1 MIENE
6 KARSDAATPEQA
18 NERASTDAAFINQSN
33 IKRRGIQAFLLE
45 GEANALPMR
54 ELARL
59 VGVSER
65 QARKIIERERR
76 NGSMILSSDNGYFLP
91 SPDCERYEIRRY
103 IHRADARMV
112 TNRNTIRAMKDRLKE
127 LEAQENGQEILEL

>member
-1 MIENE
+1 MTETKN
-6 KARSDAATPEQA
+6 ARSDAATSEQA
-18 NERASTDAAFINQSN
+18 NERASTDTSFSN
-33 IKRRGIQAFLLE
+33 KFNTNRLNVQGFLLE
-45 GEANALPMR
+45 GEANAMPMR

-65 QARKIIERERR
+65 QVRKIIERERR

-112 TNRNTIRAMKDRLKE
+112 TNRKTIRVMKDRLKE
-127 LEAQENGQEILEL
+127 LEALDNGQEILEL

>member
-1 MIENE
+1 MTENE

-33 IKRRGIQAFLLE
+33 IKRRGVQAFLIE
-45 GEANALPMR
+45 GEDNALPMR

-65 QARKIIERERR
+65 QARKIIECERR

-112 TNRNTIRAMKDRLKE
+112 TNRNTIRVMKDRLKE
-127 LEAQENGQEILEL
+127 LEALDNGQEILDL

>member
-1 MIENE
+1 MTDTKN
-6 KARSDAATPEQA
+6 ARSDAATSEQA
-18 NERASTDAAFINQSN
+18 NERASTDTSFSN
-33 IKRRGIQAFLLE
+33 KFNTNRLNVQGFLLE
-45 GEANALPMR
+45 GEANAMPMR

-65 QARKIIERERR
+65 QVRKIIERERR

-91 SPDCERYEIRRY
+91 SPDCERYEICRY

-112 TNRNTIRAMKDRLKE
+112 TNRKTLRAMKDRLKE

>member
-1 MIENE
+1 MTENE

-18 NERASTDAAFINQSN
+18 NERASTDTTFINQSN

-76 NGSMILSSDNGYFLP
+76 NGAMILSSDKGYFLP

-127 LEAQENGQEILEL
+127 LEAQDNGQEILEL

>member
-1 MIENE
+1 MTENE
-6 KARSDAATPEQA
+6 KARSDAGTPEQA
-18 NERASTDAAFINQSN
+18 NERASTDAAFIDQSN
-33 IKRRGIQAFLLE
+33 IKRRGVQAFLLE

-65 QARKIIERERR
+65 QARKIIECERR
-76 NGSMILSSDNGYFLP
+76 NGSMILSSDNWYFLP

-112 TNRNTIRAMKDRLKE
+112 TNRNTIRVMKDRLKE
-127 LEAQENGQEILEL
+127 LEALDNGQEILDL

>member
-1 MIENE
+1 MTENE

-33 IKRRGIQAFLLE
+33 IKRRGVQAFLLE

-112 TNRNTIRAMKDRLKE
+112 TNRNTIRAMKDRLNE
-127 LEAQENGQEILEL
+127 LEALDNGQEILEL

>member
-1 MIENE
+1 MNENK
-6 KARSDAATPEQA
+6 KARSDAGTTEQA
-18 NERASTDAAFINQSN
+18 NERASTDATFINQSN
-33 IKRRGIQAFLLE
+33 IKRRGVQAFLLE
-45 GEANALPMR
+45 GEANAMPMC

-65 QARKIIERERR
+65 QVRKIIERERR

-112 TNRNTIRAMKDRLKE
+112 TNRNTIRVMKDRLKE
-127 LEAQENGQEILEL
+127 LEALDNGQEILEL

>member
-18 NERASTDAAFINQSN
+18 SESVSANTTFINQSN
-33 IKRRGIQAFLLE
+33 IKRRGVQAFLLE

-91 SPDCERYEIRRY
+91 SPDGERYEIRRY

-112 TNRNTIRAMKDRLKE
+112 TNRKTIRVMKDRLKE
-127 LEAQENGQEILEL
+127 LEALDNGQEILEL

>member
-1 MIENE
+1 MTENE

-33 IKRRGIQAFLLE
+33 IKRRGVQAFLLE

-65 QARKIIERERR
+65 QARKIIECERR

-127 LEAQENGQEILEL
+127 LEALDNGQEILEL

>member
-18 NERASTDAAFINQSN
+18 NESVSANTTFIDQSN
-33 IKRRGIQAFLLE
+33 IKRRGVQAFLLE

-65 QARKIIERERR
+65 QVRKIIECERR

-91 SPDCERYEIRRY
+91 SPDCERYEICRY

-112 TNRNTIRAMKDRLKE
+112 TNRKTLRAMKDRLKE
-127 LEAQENGQEILEL
+127 LKAQENGQEILEL

>member
-1 MIENE
+1 MTENE
-6 KARSDAATPEQA
+6 KARSDAGTTEQA

-59 VGVSER
+59 VSGSER

-112 TNRNTIRAMKDRLKE
+112 TNRKTIRVMKDRLKE
-127 LEAQENGQEILEL
+127 LEALDNGQEILEL

>member
-18 NERASTDAAFINQSN
+18 NESVSANTTFIDQSN
-33 IKRRGIQAFLLE
+33 IKRRGVQAFLLE

-65 QARKIIERERR
+65 QVRKIIERERR
-76 NGSMILSSDNGYFLP
+76 NGSMILSFPEL
-91 SPDCERYEIRRY
+91 
-103 IHRADARMV
+103 
-112 TNRNTIRAMKDRLKE
+112 DRLANVVFCTMKPYID
-127 LEAQENGQEILEL
+127 EAFDDYEKQVQAGRSGARKRWNDEE

>member
-1 MIENE
+1 MTENE
-6 KARSDAATPEQA
+6 KARSDAGTTEQA

-59 VGVSER
+59 VSVSER

-112 TNRNTIRAMKDRLKE
+112 TNRKTIRVMKDRLKE
-127 LEAQENGQEILEL
+127 LEALDNGQEILEL

>member
-1 MIENE
+1 MTENE
-6 KARSDAATPEQA
+6 KARSDAGTPEQA
-18 NERASTDAAFINQSN
+18 NERASTDAAFINQFN

-112 TNRNTIRAMKDRLKE
+112 TNRNTIRAMKDRLNE
-127 LEAQENGQEILEL
+127 LEALDNGQEILEL

>member
-1 MIENE
+1 MTENE

-33 IKRRGIQAFLLE
+33 IKRRGGQACLLE

-65 QARKIIERERR
+65 QARKIIECERR

-112 TNRNTIRAMKDRLKE
+112 TNRNTIRVMKDRLKE
-127 LEAQENGQEILEL
+127 LEALDNGQEILDL

>member
-1 MIENE
+1 VTENE

-18 NERASTDAAFINQSN
+18 NERASTDATFIDKSN
-33 IKRRGIQAFLLE
+33 IKRRGVQAFLLE
-45 GEANALPMR
+45 GEDNALPMR

-65 QARKIIERERR
+65 QVRKIIERERGR
-76 NGSMILSSDNGYFLP
+76 GAMILSSDNGYFLP

-112 TNRNTIRAMKDRLKE
+112 TNRKTIRVMKDRLKE
-127 LEAQENGQEILEL
+127 LEALDNGQEILDL

>member
-1 MIENE
+1 MTENE

-33 IKRRGIQAFLLE
+33 IKRRGVQAFLLE

-65 QARKIIERERR
+65 QARKIIECERR

-91 SPDCERYEIRRY
+91 SPDCERYEIRRH

-127 LEAQENGQEILEL
+127 LEALDNGQEILEL

>member
-1 MIENE
+1 MTENE

-33 IKRRGIQAFLLE
+33 IKRRGVQAFLLE

-65 QARKIIERERR
+65 QARKIIECERR

-127 LEAQENGQEILEL
+127 LEAQDNGQEILEL

>member
-18 NERASTDAAFINQSN
+18 NERASTDAAFIDKSN
-33 IKRRGIQAFLLE
+33 INRRGVQAFLLE

-65 QARKIIERERR
+65 QVRKIIERERR

-91 SPDCERYEIRRY
+91 SPDGERYEIRRY

-112 TNRNTIRAMKDRLKE
+112 TNRKTIRVMKDRLKA
-127 LEAQENGQEILEL
+127 LEALDNGQEILEL

>member
-1 MIENE
+1 MTENE

-18 NERASTDAAFINQSN
+18 NERASTDTTFINQSN

-45 GEANALPMR
+45 GEANAMPMR

-65 QARKIIERERR
+65 QVRKIIERERR

-103 IHRADARMV
+103 IHWADARMV
-112 TNRNTIRAMKDRLKE
+112 TNRKTIRVMKDRLKE
-127 LEAQENGQEILEL
+127 LEALDNGQEILEL

>member
-18 NERASTDAAFINQSN
+18 NESVSANTTFIDQSN
-33 IKRRGIQAFLLE
+33 IKRRGVQAFLLE

-65 QARKIIERERR
+65 QVRKIIECERR

-91 SPDCERYEIRRY
+91 SPDCERYEICRY

-112 TNRNTIRAMKDRLKE
+112 TNRKTLRAMKDRLKE

>member
-1 MIENE
+1 MTETKN
-6 KARSDAATPEQA
+6 ARSDAGTPEQA
-18 NERASTDAAFINQSN
+18 NERASTDTTFINQSN
-33 IKRRGIQAFLLE
+33 IKRRGVQAFLLE

-91 SPDCERYEIRRY
+91 SPDCERYEICRY

-127 LEAQENGQEILEL
+127 LEALDNGQKILEL

>member
-1 MIENE
+1 
-6 KARSDAATPEQA
+6 
-18 NERASTDAAFINQSN
+18 
-33 IKRRGIQAFLLE
+33 
-45 GEANALPMR
+45 MR

-65 QARKIIERERR
+65 QARKIIECERR

-112 TNRNTIRAMKDRLKE
+112 TNRNTIRVMKDRLKE
-127 LEAQENGQEILEL
+127 LEALDNGQEILDL

>member
-1 MIENE
+1 MTENE

-33 IKRRGIQAFLLE
+33 IKRRGVQAFLLE

-65 QARKIIERERR
+65 QARKIIECERR

-91 SPDCERYEIRRY
+91 SPDCERYGIRRY

-112 TNRNTIRAMKDRLKE
+112 TNRNTIRVMKDRLKE
-127 LEAQENGQEILEL
+127 LEALDNGQEILDL

>member
-1 MIENE
+1 MTETKN
-6 KARSDAATPEQA
+6 ARSDAATSEQA
-18 NERASTDAAFINQSN
+18 NERASTDTSFSN
-33 IKRRGIQAFLLE
+33 KFNTNRLNVQGFLLE
-45 GEANALPMR
+45 GEANAMPMR

-65 QARKIIERERR
+65 QVRKIIERERR

-91 SPDCERYEIRRY
+91 SPDCERYEICRY

-112 TNRNTIRAMKDRLKE
+112 TNRKTLRAMKDRLKE
-127 LEAQENGQEILEL
+127 LEALDNGQEILEL

>member
-18 NERASTDAAFINQSN
+18 NESVSANTTFIDQSN

-91 SPDCERYEIRRY
+91 APDCERYEIRRY

>member
-1 MIENE
+1 MTENE

-18 NERASTDAAFINQSN
+18 NERASTDTTFINQSN

-45 GEANALPMR
+45 GEANAMPMR

-65 QARKIIERERR
+65 QVRKIIERERR
-76 NGSMILSSDNGYFLP
+76 NGSRILSSDNGYFLP
-91 SPDCERYEIRRY
+91 SPDCERYEICRY

-112 TNRNTIRAMKDRLKE
+112 TNRKTLRAMKDRLKE
-127 LEAQENGQEILEL
+127 LEALDNGQEILEL

>member
-1 MIENE
+1 MTENE
-6 KARSDAATPEQA
+6 KARSDAGTPEQA

-33 IKRRGIQAFLLE
+33 IKRCGVQAFLLE

-65 QARKIIERERR
+65 QMRKIIERERR
-76 NGSMILSSDNGYFLP
+76 NGSMILSPDNGYFLP

-127 LEAQENGQEILEL
+127 LEALDNGQEILEL

>member
-1 MIENE
+1 MTEKK

-18 NERASTDAAFINQSN
+18 NERASTNAAFTAKSN
-33 IKRRGIQAFLLE
+33 IKRRGVQAFLHE

-65 QARKIIERERR
+65 RARKIIERER
-76 NGSMILSSDNGYFLP
+76 GSGSLILSSDKGYFLP
-91 SPDCERYEIRRY
+91 SPDCERYEIRSY

-112 TNRNTIRAMKDRLKE
+112 TNRKTIRAMKNKLKE
-127 LEAQENGQEILEL
+127 LEALDNGQEILDL

>member
-1 MIENE
+1 MTETKN
-6 KARSDAATPEQA
+6 ARSDAATSEQA
-18 NERASTDAAFINQSN
+18 NERASTDTAFINQSN

-65 QARKIIERERR
+65 QVRKIIERERR

-91 SPDCERYEIRRY
+91 SPDCERYEICRY
-103 IHRADARMV
+103 IHRADARTV

-127 LEAQENGQEILEL
+127 LEALDNGQEILEL

>member
-1 MIENE
+1 MTENE

-18 NERASTDAAFINQSN
+18 NERASTDATFIDKSN
-33 IKRRGIQAFLLE
+33 IKRRGVQAFLLE
-45 GEANALPMR
+45 GEDNALPMR

-65 QARKIIERERR
+65 QVRKIIERERGR
-76 NGSMILSSDNGYFLP
+76 GAMILSSDNGYFLP

-112 TNRNTIRAMKDRLKE
+112 TNRKTIRVVKDRLKE
-127 LEAQENGQEILEL
+127 LEALDNGQEILDL

>member
-1 MIENE
+1 MNENK
-6 KARSDAATPEQA
+6 KARSDAATSEQA
-18 NERASTDAAFINQSN
+18 KESPFAGSLQHNKDNTKSN
-33 IKRRGIQAFLLE
+33 RIQAFLLE

-112 TNRNTIRAMKDRLKE
+112 TNRKTIRVMKDRLKE
-127 LEAQENGQEILEL
+127 LEALDNGQEILEL

>member
-18 NERASTDAAFINQSN
+18 NERASTDAAFINQFN

-127 LEAQENGQEILEL
+127 LEAQDNGQEILEL

>member
-1 MIENE
+1 MTENE

-33 IKRRGIQAFLLE
+33 IKRRGVQAFLLE

-65 QARKIIERERR
+65 QVRKIIERERR

-91 SPDCERYEIRRY
+91 APDCERYEIRRY
-103 IHRADARMV
+103 IHQADARMV
-112 TNRNTIRAMKDRLKE
+112 TNRKTIRVMKDRLKE
-127 LEAQENGQEILEL
+127 LEALDNGQEILEL

>member
-1 MIENE
+1 MTENE

-18 NERASTDAAFINQSN
+18 NERASTDTTFINQSN

-45 GEANALPMR
+45 GEANAMPMR

-65 QARKIIERERR
+65 QVRKIIERERR
-76 NGSMILSSDNGYFLP
+76 NGSRILSSDNGYFLP
-91 SPDCERYEIRRY
+91 SPDCERYEICRY

-112 TNRNTIRAMKDRLKE
+112 TNRKTLRAMKERLKE
-127 LEAQENGQEILEL
+127 LEALDNGQEILEL

>member
-18 NERASTDAAFINQSN
+18 NESVSANTTFIDQSN
-33 IKRRGIQAFLLE
+33 IKRRGVQAFLLE

-59 VGVSER
+59 VCVSER

-91 SPDCERYEIRRY
+91 SPDCERYEICRY

-112 TNRNTIRAMKDRLKE
+112 TNRKTLRAMKDRLKE

>member
-1 MIENE
+1 MTENE
-6 KARSDAATPEQA
+6 KARSDAGTPEQA

-33 IKRRGIQAFLLE
+33 IKRRGVQAFLLE

-103 IHRADARMV
+103 IHLADARMV
-112 TNRNTIRAMKDRLKE
+112 TNRKTIRVMKDRLKE
-127 LEAQENGQEILEL
+127 LEALDNGQEILEL